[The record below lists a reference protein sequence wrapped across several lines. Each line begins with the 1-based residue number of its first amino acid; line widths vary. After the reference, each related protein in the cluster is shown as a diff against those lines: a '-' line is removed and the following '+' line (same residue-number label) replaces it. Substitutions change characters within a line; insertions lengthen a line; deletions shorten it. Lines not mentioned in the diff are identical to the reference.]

1 MRKRRVGV
9 TARSRRIVGNQATGT
24 PQIASEIAAPLV
36 SRTPRGTV
44 AAATTECGWKRGD
57 TTGVP
62 DNRAEGSSGEMGI
75 GQESGIR
82 PKGTSALEAR
92 MRRCLKLRQGAS
104 PLRPPAPFPL
114 HWIIRK
120 GGVLSRVRC
129 AGQMRAALDRTPPFR
144 TNCLTRG
151 KGGLSAAAL
160 VGLPLVGSQ
169 ITLPSRDSPRENYFL
184 DSRRPSHGS
193 RDRQGAITARN
204 PQEPFIPLTG

>member
-120 GGVLSRVRC
+120 GGGLSRVRC
-129 AGQMRAALDRTPPFR
+129 AGQKRAALDRPPPFR

-151 KGGLSAAAL
+151 KGGLSAAAF
-160 VGLPLVGSQ
+160 VGLPLVGNQPKQS
-169 ITLPSRDSPRENYFL
+169 SRPPPREKLF
-184 DSRRPSHGS
+184 P
-193 RDRQGAITARN
+193 
-204 PQEPFIPLTG
+204 